1 MFTTDKESIVKK
13 NRALMTLAAVTL
25 LASASSVV
33 QAQLYLR
40 ADLGYSWSRNADIKD
55 KNFPLDQGICGNAA
69 CTVPGK
75 LKDVGDSAI
84 LGGGVG
90 WRLNPNVRVDGT
102 LAYRGWYD
110 LDKNDAANT
119 KYKADVKSWNLM
131 LNGYYDF
138 AAKGVSPYVG
148 AGIGWARNKVDSIKA
163 TNPIAPGVTIT
174 APGGTKSSFAWA
186 LMAGVGVPLNPT
198 MTLDVGV
205 RYTDLGKLETNS
217 GGLTAAAGAVVVPA
231 GTYSGAKGNL
241 RAWEFTVGLRF

>member
-1 MFTTDKESIVKK
+1 MKK
-13 NRALMTLAAVTL
+13 NRALLALAAGAL
-25 LASASSVV
+25 LVSASSAV
-33 QAQLYLR
+33 QAQLYWR

-69 CTVPGK
+69 CTVPGT

-90 WRLNPNVRVDGT
+90 WRINPNVRVDGT

-110 LDKNDAANT
+110 LNENDAANT
-119 KYKADVKSWNLM
+119 KYTADVKSWNLM
-131 LNGYYDF
+131 ANAYYDF
-138 AAKGVSPYVG
+138 ALAWGKPYVG

-163 TNPIAPGVTIT
+163 TNPVVPGVTIT
-174 APGGTKSSFAWA
+174 APGGSKSGFAWA

-205 RYTDLGKLETNS
+205 RYAALGKLETNA
-217 GGLTAAAGAVVVPA
+217 GGLTASGLVVGPA
-231 GTYSGAKGNL
+231 GTYSGATGHL
-241 RAWEFTVGLRF
+241 RAWELTVGLRF